1 MDRWDWM
8 AVRAYAPSVVA
19 LLFTAAS
26 MFMLSSLPDSPLTHG
41 LMQGFRWVP
50 LLGLVAA
57 TGLFVAPTYRLV
69 QWHRGVGP
77 TCPTCGG
84 PLGRERTGYLSRGGA
99 YRRCYACGDNVNH
112 RHYKRG

>member
-8 AVRAYAPSVVA
+8 AVRAYAPSVAA
-19 LLFTAAS
+19 LLLAAAS
-26 MFMLSSLPDSPLTHG
+26 MFMLSGLPDSPLAHG
-41 LMQGFRWVP
+41 LVHGFRWVS

-77 TCPTCGG
+77 RCPTCDG
-84 PLGRERTGYLSRGGA
+84 PLGHERAGYASRGGA

-112 RHYKRG
+112 RHYE